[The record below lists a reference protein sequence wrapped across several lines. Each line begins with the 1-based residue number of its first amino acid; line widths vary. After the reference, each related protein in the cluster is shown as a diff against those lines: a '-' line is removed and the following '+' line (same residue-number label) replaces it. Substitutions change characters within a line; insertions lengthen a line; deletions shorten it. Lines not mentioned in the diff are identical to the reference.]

1 MPGWAIALI
10 IVGGVILLILLAV
23 VLPMVLITM
32 PIAEKLYK
40 LQWTRGEHAFER
52 GCSDASF
59 DYHLDMFNK
68 GMEWRENN
76 LKFKKDVEVISDNTK
91 LVGEYFDF
99 GFKKAIILMPGRTE
113 TCYYACFYAPTF
125 KEAGYNVLTI
135 DPRAHGLSE
144 GKILTLG
151 KLEGLDLI
159 EWSKLLHNKFGIETV
174 VLYGLCGGGT
184 ASCVAFNNPNC
195 PDYIKGFIS
204 DGMFYSFFN
213 VYRRHIIDEKHP
225 VYPVIW
231 EVLGKIKHRN
241 GVNPYK
247 TTPKNLIQNVKV
259 PTLFLTGEKDKFAVP
274 EEAYK
279 LYELSGSN
287 NKQIHLIK
295 NARHSHLRYDNLEDY
310 DKAVI
315 PFLKSID
322 WKERYEKDSN
332 EETSFI

>member
-1 MPGWAIALI
+1 MPDWAIALI
-10 IVGGVILLILLAV
+10 IVGGVILFLFLVV
-23 VLPMVLITM
+23 VLPAVLVTM
-32 PIAEKLYK
+32 PIAEKLYRA
-40 LQWTRGEHAFER
+40 QWTRGEHAFER

-68 GMEWRENN
+68 GMAWREKH
-76 LKFKKDVEVISDNTK
+76 LSYKKDVEVISDGIK
-91 LVGEYFDF
+91 LAGEYFDF
-99 GFKKAIILMPGRTE
+99 GFKKAVILMPGRTE
-113 TCYYACFYAPTF
+113 TCYYACFYAPSF

-159 EWSKLLHNKFGIETV
+159 AWSNLLIDKFGVETI

-184 ASCVAFNNPNC
+184 ASVVALNSEDC
-195 PDYIKGFIS
+195 PKEIKGFIS

-247 TTPKNLIQNVKV
+247 LTPKNIIDKVKV
-259 PTLFLTGEKDKFAVP
+259 PTLFLTGELDKFAVP
-274 EEAYK
+274 SEAYK
-279 LYELSGSN
+279 LYELCGSR
-287 NKQIHLIK
+287 NKQISLIK
-295 NARHSHLRYDNLEDY
+295 NARHSHLRYDNIEDY

-315 PFLKSID
+315 PFLQSID
-322 WKERYEKDSN
+322 
-332 EETSFI
+332 

>member
-1 MPGWAIALI
+1 MPPYIIALI
-10 IVGGVILLILLAV
+10 IVGGILFLIILGVIL
-23 VLPMVLITM
+23 PMLFITL
-32 PIAEKLYK
+32 PIADKLYK
-40 LQWTRGEHAFER
+40 SQWTRGEHAFER

-68 GMEWRENN
+68 GMEWREAHLSN
-76 LKFKKDVEVISDNTK
+76 KIDVEVVSLDTK
-91 LVGEYFDF
+91 LKGEYFDF
-99 GFKKAIILMPGRTE
+99 GFKKVIILMPGRME
-113 TCYYACFYAPTF
+113 TCWYACFYAETF
-125 KEAGYNVLTI
+125 RKAGYNVLTI

-144 GKILTLG
+144 GKLLTLG

-159 EWSKLLHNKFGIETV
+159 EWAKLAHDKFGNEVV

-184 ASCVAFNNPNC
+184 ASCVALTTPNC
-195 PDYIKGFIS
+195 PNYIKGFIS

-231 EVLGKIKHRN
+231 EVLGKIKKHN
-241 GVNPYK
+241 NVDPYK
-247 TTPKNLIQNVKV
+247 VTPKNLVSKVSV
-259 PTLFLTGEKDKFAVP
+259 PTLFLTGELDKFAIP

-279 LYELSGSN
+279 LYELSGAK
-287 NKQIHLIK
+287 NKQIVKIK

-315 PFLKSID
+315 PFLESI
-322 WKERYEKDSN
+322 E
-332 EETSFI
+332 

>member
-1 MPGWAIALI
+1 MEDWAIALI
-10 IVGGVILLILLAV
+10 VVGGIILLLLLGV
-23 VLPMVLITM
+23 VLPMLIITL

-40 LQWTRGEHAFER
+40 VQWTRGEHAFER

-59 DYHLDMFNK
+59 DYHLDMFNQ
-68 GMEWRENN
+68 GMKWREENFQH
-76 LKFKKDVEVISDNTK
+76 KIDVEVTSLDTK

-99 GFKKAIILMPGRTE
+99 GFKKSVILMPGRTE
-113 TCYYACFYAPTF
+113 TCYYACYYAETF
-125 KEAGYNVLTI
+125 KKAGFNILTI

-144 GKILTLG
+144 GKLLTLG
-151 KLEGLDLI
+151 KLEGIDLI
-159 EWSKLLHNKFGIETV
+159 EWSKLLHDRFGVKSI

-184 ASCVAFNNPNC
+184 ASCVALTNPNC

-247 TTPKNLIQNVKV
+247 VTPKNLIDKVKV
-259 PTLFLTGEKDKFAVP
+259 PTLFLTGELDKFAVP
-274 EEAYK
+274 SEATK
-279 LYELSGSN
+279 LYNLSGAKFKN
-287 NKQIHLIK
+287 LVLIK
-295 NARHSHLRYDNLEDY
+295 NARHSHLRYDNTLDY
-310 DKAVI
+310 ENAVI
-315 PFLKSID
+315 PFLESI
-322 WKERYEKDSN
+322 E
-332 EETSFI
+332 

>member
-10 IVGGVILLILLAV
+10 VVGSVLVAILLLG
-23 VLPMVLITM
+23 VLPMLIVTM
-32 PIAEKLYK
+32 PIAEKLYRT
-40 LQWTRGEHAFER
+40 QWTRGEHAFER

-59 DYHLDMFNK
+59 DYHLDMFNQ
-68 GMEWRENN
+68 GMKWREENISH
-76 LKFKKDVEVISDNTK
+76 KKDVEVMSEGIK

-99 GFKKAIILMPGRTE
+99 GFKKAIVLMPGRTE
-113 TCYYACFYAPTF
+113 TCWYACYYAPTF
-125 KEAGYNVLTI
+125 VKAGYNVLTI

-144 GKILTLG
+144 GKLLTLG
-151 KLEGLDLI
+151 KLEGIDLI
-159 EWSKLLHNKFGIETV
+159 NWSKLLHDEFGNESV

-184 ASCVAFNNPNC
+184 ASCVALTSENC
-195 PDYIKGFIS
+195 PDYIHAFIS

-241 GVNPYK
+241 GVDPYK
-247 TTPKNLIQNVKV
+247 TTPKNLVGKVKV
-259 PTLFLTGEKDKFAVP
+259 PTLFLTGELDKFAVS

-279 LYELSGSN
+279 LHDLCGASRKE
-287 NKQIHLIK
+287 IHLIK
-295 NARHSHLRYDNLEDY
+295 HARHSHLRYDNLEEY
-310 DKAVI
+310 ENAVI

-322 WKERYEKDSN
+322 
-332 EETSFI
+332 

>member
-1 MPGWAIALI
+1 MPDWAIALI
-10 IVGGVILLILLAV
+10 IVFGVLLAIFLIG
-23 VLPMVLITM
+23 VLPALLVTL
-32 PIAEKLYK
+32 PIAEKLYVA
-40 LQWTRGEHAFER
+40 QWTRGEHSFER

-68 GMEWRENN
+68 GMEWREKH
-76 LKFKKDVEVISDNTK
+76 LSYKKDVEVVSDGVK
-91 LVGEYFDF
+91 LAGEYFDF
-99 GFKKAIILMPGRTE
+99 GYKKAIILMPGRTE
-113 TCYYACFYAPTF
+113 TCYYACFYAPSF

-151 KLEGLDLI
+151 KLEGLDLLA
-159 EWSKLLHNKFGIETV
+159 WSKFLHDDFGIETI
-174 VLYGLCGGGT
+174 VLYGLCGGAT
-184 ASCVAFNNPNC
+184 ASCVAFTNPNC
-195 PDYIKGFIS
+195 PAYLKGFIS

-241 GVNPYK
+241 GVDPYK
-247 TTPKNLIQNVKV
+247 ITPKNLIDKVKV
-259 PTLFLTGEKDKFAVP
+259 PTLFLTGELDKFAVP
-274 EEAYK
+274 KEAYK
-279 LYELSGSN
+279 LYELSGSK
-287 NKQIHLIK
+287 NKQISLIK

-310 DKAVI
+310 DKSVI

-322 WKERYEKDSN
+322 
-332 EETSFI
+332 

>member
-10 IVGGVILLILLAV
+10 IVGGVVLLIFLAV
-23 VLPMVLITM
+23 VLPMLIITL
-32 PIAEKLYK
+32 PIAEKLYRS
-40 LQWTRGEHAFER
+40 QWTRGEHAFER

-59 DYHLDMFNK
+59 DYHLDMFNQ
-68 GMEWRENN
+68 GMKWREEH
-76 LKFKKDVEVISDNTK
+76 LDKKKDVEVVSQGIK
-91 LVGEYFDF
+91 LLGEYFDF
-99 GFKKAIILMPGRTE
+99 GFEKSIILMPGRTE
-113 TCYYACFYAPTF
+113 TCYYACYYAPTF
-125 KEAGYNVLTI
+125 VEAGYNVLTI

-159 EWSKLLHNKFGIETV
+159 EWSKLLHDKFGAKSI

-184 ASCVAFNNPNC
+184 ASCVALLDKDCPN
-195 PDYIKGFIS
+195 YVKGFVS

-231 EVLGKIKHRN
+231 EVLGKIKRHN

-247 TTPKNLIQNVKV
+247 LTPKNLIDKVKV
-259 PTLFLTGEKDKFAVP
+259 PTLFLTGELDKFAISK
-274 EEAYK
+274 EAYK
-279 LYELSGSN
+279 LYDLCGSKQ
-287 NKQIHLIK
+287 KQIHLIK
-295 NARHSHLRYDNLEDY
+295 NARHSHLRYDNLKDY
-310 DKAVI
+310 NEAVI

-322 WKERYEKDSN
+322 
-332 EETSFI
+332 

>member
-1 MPGWAIALI
+1 MPDYAIALI
-10 IVGGVILLILLAV
+10 IVGGVLLLLFLIV
-23 VLPMVLITM
+23 VLPMLLITM
-32 PIAEKLYK
+32 PIAEKLYRA
-40 LQWTRGEHAFER
+40 QWTRGEHAFER

-59 DYHLDMFNK
+59 DYHLDMFNQ
-68 GMEWRENN
+68 GMAWREKHLNN
-76 LKFKKDVEVISDNTK
+76 KVDVEVISEGAK
-91 LVGEYFDF
+91 LAGEYFDF
-99 GFKKAIILMPGRTE
+99 GYDKAIILMPGRTE
-113 TCYYACFYAPTF
+113 TCYYACYYAPTF
-125 KEAGYNVLTI
+125 VEAGYNVLTI

-159 EWSKLLHNKFGIETV
+159 KWSELLHDKFNVKTI

-184 ASCVAFNNPNC
+184 ASSVALTNPNC
-195 PDYIKGFIS
+195 PAYIKAFIS

-241 GVNPYK
+241 DVNPYK
-247 TTPKNLIQNVKV
+247 ITPKNLIGKVSV
-259 PTLFLTGEKDKFAVP
+259 PTLFLTGELDKFAIS

-279 LYELSGSN
+279 LYDLSGA
-287 NKQIHLIK
+287 KRKEIHLIK

-322 WKERYEKDSN
+322 
-332 EETSFI
+332 

>member
-10 IVGGVILLILLAV
+10 VIGSVLILL
-23 VLPMVLITM
+23 LGGLIPMLVITL
-32 PIAEKLYK
+32 PIAEKLYR

-59 DYHLDMFNK
+59 DYHLDMFNQ
-68 GMEWRENN
+68 GMSWREKH
-76 LKFKKDVEVISDNTK
+76 LKNKIDVEVMSEGIK

-99 GFKKAIILMPGRTE
+99 GYDKAIILMPGRTE
-113 TCYYACFYAPTF
+113 TCYYACYYAPTF
-125 KEAGYNVLTI
+125 VEAGYNVLTI

-151 KLEGLDLI
+151 KLEGLDLLA
-159 EWSKLLHNKFGIETV
+159 WSKLLHDKYGIKTI

-184 ASCVAFNNPNC
+184 ASCVALTNKDC
-195 PDYIKGFIS
+195 PSYIKGFVS

-241 GVNPYK
+241 GVNPYR
-247 TTPKNLIQNVKV
+247 TTPKKIIDKVKV
-259 PTLFLTGEKDKFAVP
+259 PTLFLTGELDKFAVP
-274 EEAYK
+274 SEAYK
-279 LYELSGSN
+279 LYDLCGAES
-287 NKQIHLIK
+287 KQIHLIK
-295 NARHSHLRYDNLEDY
+295 NARHSHLRYDNLKDY
-310 DKAVI
+310 NEAVI

-322 WKERYEKDSN
+322 
-332 EETSFI
+332 

>member
-10 IVGGVILLILLAV
+10 IVGGVLLLILLAV
-23 VLPMVLITM
+23 VLPMLIITL
-32 PIAEKLYK
+32 PIAEKLYR

-59 DYHLDMFNK
+59 DYHLDMFNQ
-68 GMEWRENN
+68 GMKWREEH
-76 LKFKKDVEVISDNTK
+76 LDKKKDVEVVSQGIK

-99 GFKKAIILMPGRTE
+99 GFKKSIILMPGRTE
-113 TCYYACFYAPTF
+113 TCYYACYYAPTF
-125 KEAGYNVLTI
+125 VESGYNVLTI

-159 EWSKLLHNKFGIETV
+159 EWSKLLHDKYGVESI

-184 ASCVAFNNPNC
+184 ASCVALLDKDCPN
-195 PDYIKGFIS
+195 YIKGFIS

-231 EVLGKIKHRN
+231 EVLGKIKRRN
-241 GVNPYK
+241 EVNPYK
-247 TTPKNLIQNVKV
+247 LTPKNLIDKVKV
-259 PTLFLTGEKDKFAVP
+259 PTLFLTGELDKFAISK
-274 EEAYK
+274 ETYK
-279 LYELSGSN
+279 LYDLCGSKQ
-287 NKQIHLIK
+287 KQIHLIK
-295 NARHSHLRYDNLEDY
+295 NARHSHLRYDNLKDY
-310 DKAVI
+310 NEAVI

-322 WKERYEKDSN
+322 
-332 EETSFI
+332 